1 MNFFFGYNSSGKS
14 TIAKFLR
21 DVSITET
28 EKKNND
34 YKTCFQVGYDSTKNE
49 ILVFD
54 EYFIE
59 DNFHKQQNFK
69 GVFSLDKK
77 NQNIKNNLDK
87 LHCNS
92 RETYYRREKY
102 PQPKNILLSFLL
114 PNEISE
120 RAFYFCLISGIMTP
134 IQSIHLNMRVGM
146 FYTDMPKSKIYYL
159 FRKSIG
165 EFVMMTLLLLIQ
177 TNVVSTLV

>member
-1 MNFFFGYNSSGKS
+1 MNFFFGYNSSGKL

-21 DVSITET
+21 DVSITEP

-114 PNEISE
+114 LSTSFQREHFISVLY
-120 RAFYFCLISGIMTP
+120 RGL
-134 IQSIHLNMRVGM
+134 
-146 FYTDMPKSKIYYL
+146 
-159 FRKSIG
+159 
-165 EFVMMTLLLLIQ
+165 
-177 TNVVSTLV
+177 